1 MTTPHDV
8 LLEVRNLQTVFETR
22 EGDVRAVDGV
32 SFTLQRGE
40 VVCLVGESGSGKTV
54 TGFSIMGL
62 VDVPGRVAADALSF
76 DGLDLLTLPPEV
88 FDGLRGR
95 RIAMIFQ
102 EPMSALN
109 PSMRVG
115 EQIAEVIRIH
125 ERGVSQAQAMV
136 RAVALL
142 ERVGIREAA
151 RRARAWPHEL
161 SGGMRQRV
169 MIAIACALS
178 PDLIIA
184 DEPTTALDVTVQAQ
198 VLELLF
204 SIQAE
209 TGSAVLFITH
219 DLGVVAEIADRVIV
233 MRQGR
238 IVEEGP
244 VEQIFAAPQADYTRA
259 LLAAVPNVDA
269 RRDPQ
274 RRLAGHS

>member
-8 LLEVRNLQTVFETR
+8 LLEVCNLQTVFETR

-32 SFTLQRGE
+32 SFTLRRGE

-76 DGLDLLTLPPEV
+76 DGLDLLTLSPEV

-125 ERGVSQAQAMV
+125 ERGVSQAQAMA

-244 VEQIFAAPQADYTRA
+244 VEQIFSAPQADYTRA

>member
-1 MTTPHDV
+1 MTTSRQA

-22 EGDVRAVDGV
+22 EGVVRAVDGV
-32 SFTLQRGE
+32 SFSLQRGE

-62 VDVPGRVAADALSF
+62 VDAPGRVSADALSF
-76 DGLDLLTLPPEV
+76 DGQDLLRMPPEV

-125 ERGVSQAQAMV
+125 ERGVSQAQAMA

>member
-32 SFTLQRGE
+32 SFTLRRGE

-125 ERGVSQAQAMV
+125 ERGVSQAQAMA

-274 RRLAGHS
+274 RRLAGDS

>member
-32 SFTLQRGE
+32 SFTLRRGE

-76 DGLDLLTLPPEV
+76 DGLDLLTLSPEV

-125 ERGVSQAQAMV
+125 ERGVSQAQAMA

>member
-32 SFTLQRGE
+32 SFTLRRGE

-76 DGLDLLTLPPEV
+76 DGLDLLTLSPEV

-125 ERGVSQAQAMV
+125 ERGVSQAQAMA

-274 RRLAGHS
+274 RRLVGYS

>member
-125 ERGVSQAQAMV
+125 ERGVSQAQAMA